1 LARRFQAITV
11 DPPTN
16 EQTIEILKGLRDR
29 YETHHRVH
37 ITDGAIK
44 AGVDLSGPH
53 ITGRVQPDKSI
64 DVIDEAGAR
73 VRIKSM
79 TKPPN
84 LAELEA
90 SIEKLSIEKD
100 EAVKAAD
107 YERAAELRDKA

>member
-1 LARRFQAITV
+1 V

-16 EQTIEILKGLRDR
+16 DQTIEIIKGLRER
-29 YETHHRVH
+29 YEQHHRVQ

-44 AGVDLSGPH
+44 AAVELSGRY

-84 LAELEA
+84 LADVEGPDREA
-90 SIEKLSIEKD
+90 Q
-100 EAVKAAD
+100 
-107 YERAAELRDKA
+107 R